1 MKCEGPAA
9 VVAEGGPGREEG
21 TSHARRPLR
30 ERELLCGQVGREL
43 SPCLPQ
49 YPSWERH
56 VPCVSPFL
64 CSLCFPHIPVI
75 PLPFV
80 FSPHASTSLSP
91 DSALTTHPFLSL
103 RKQLWLRERPSE
115 PKTAWVQIRTLQFT
129 VWGMWDKSLNLSG
142 LLPLHL

>member
-43 SPCLPQ
+43 RPCLPH

-56 VPCVSPFL
+56 VPC
-64 CSLCFPHIPVI
+64 SLCLSFP
-75 PLPFV
+75 L
-80 FSPHASTSLSP
+80 
-91 DSALTTHPFLSL
+91 LSL
-103 RKQLWLRERPSE
+103 FPSY
-115 PKTAWVQIRTLQFT
+115 PCDSSPICLFPTRIYLS
-129 VWGMWDKSLNLSG
+129 KS
-142 LLPLHL
+142 

>member
-64 CSLCFPHIPVI
+64 CSLFPSYPCDS
-75 PLPFV
+75 
-80 FSPHASTSLSP
+80 SPIRLFPTRIYLS
-91 DSALTTHPFLSL
+91 
-103 RKQLWLRERPSE
+103 
-115 PKTAWVQIRTLQFT
+115 
-129 VWGMWDKSLNLSG
+129 KS
-142 LLPLHL
+142 